1 MVKWNHKCD
10 LGWLKARQACLT
22 ATDIKEL
29 LPVTKTGRA
38 RTVNDE
44 SYYKVLARKKVLLTE
59 DDCISTGAMARG
71 HILEPYAIDMFNERY
86 AKKQLLNHWD
96 DMVVVR
102 KDHLLLDLGLG
113 FSPDALDIQIPTRS
127 NTVSSNTVYGAE
139 PKVLGEVKSYSA
151 ERHFICGHTAKE
163 KLEERWQI
171 AAAMAVCPSIE
182 DAYLIFFNPSMTR
195 NQMFVVWYG
204 RGNLTDE
211 IQICLDIEKNMR
223 KFINDAHATTSVSVE
238 SLDITEQ
245 SIINS
250 IMEKESMN
258 PTKSVSR

>member
-10 LGWLKARQACLT
+10 LEWLKARQACLT

-38 RTVNDE
+38 RTVSDE
-44 SYYKVLARKKVLLTE
+44 SYYKVLARKKVFLTE

-96 DMVVVR
+96 DMIVVR

-113 FSPDALDIQIPTRS
+113 FSPDALDIDTPAHGS
-127 NTVSSNTVYGAE
+127 NIVYGAE
-139 PKVLGEVKSYSA
+139 PKVLGEVKSYTP
-151 ERHFICGHTAKE
+151 ERHYICGHTAKN

-171 AAAMAVCPSIE
+171 AAAMAVCPTIE
-182 DAYLIFFNPSMTR
+182 DAYLIFFNPSMAV

-204 RGNLTDE
+204 RSDLTDE
-211 IQICLDIEKNMR
+211 IQICLDIEKSMR
-223 KFINDAHATTSVSVE
+223 DFINDTHAITSVSVE
-238 SLDITEQ
+238 SWDITEQ
-245 SIINS
+245 SIIDS